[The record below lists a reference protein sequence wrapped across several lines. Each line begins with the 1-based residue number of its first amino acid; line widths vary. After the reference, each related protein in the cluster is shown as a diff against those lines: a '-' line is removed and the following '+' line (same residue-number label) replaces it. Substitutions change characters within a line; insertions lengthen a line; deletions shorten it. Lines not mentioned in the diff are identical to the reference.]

1 MTPHR
6 LDFGHLDADDVDH
19 RDELVDVVADEIVSE
34 GGVLMVG
41 PARGRTASLHVPG
54 CVFGNCPPINMYH
67 STVAPVFV
75 CAQSSITDQSF
86 DCCDMKA
93 KLL

>member
-34 GGVLMVG
+34 GGVLMLD
-41 PARGRTASLHVPG
+41 GRTSSRPHSFITCTRL
-54 CVFGNCPPINMYH
+54 CVWQLPPN
-67 STVAPVFV
+67 
-75 CAQSSITDQSF
+75 
-86 DCCDMKA
+86 
-93 KLL
+93 